1 MDVTL
6 KAHKS
11 FRLMLSFAVLIGFVA
26 FVATAGGFDNI
37 ARSGIGAP
45 ELMILGLILA
55 VNSPQIAMTV
65 WSMFGVEHITANRTG
80 IRVERLLFGRRFST
94 RDFQR
99 AQISNLHLDP
109 IGTFRL
115 SFGNWRRP
123 FAMGRQYG
131 IGAGPVVFECDGR
144 EVRLA
149 EGLRRD
155 EQAARELMISLSLAL
170 GMGLPT
176 QSPGAQGADSGKP
189 AREANVGDSEDSW

>member
-11 FRLMLSFAVLIGFVA
+11 FQLMLSFAVLIGFVV
-26 FVATAGGFDNI
+26 FVAAAGGFDSTSL
-37 ARSGIGAP
+37 SGIGAP
-45 ELMILGLILA
+45 ELMIIGVILA
-55 VNSPQIAMTV
+55 LNSPQIAMTA

-80 IRVERLLFGRRFST
+80 IRVERLLFGRSFST
-94 RDFQR
+94 RDYQR
-99 AQISNLHLDP
+99 GQISNLRLDP

-115 SFGNWRRP
+115 SFGSWRRP

-176 QSPGAQGADSGKP
+176 QSSGARGADSSKP
-189 AREANVGDSEDSW
+189 AHEADVGDSGDSW